1 MTFALTTI
9 ACLLALAGPAAAAA
23 AAPASASASAP
34 VAAAAAAAPP
44 LLRPIKV
51 SPHVYYFHGDAGVAD
66 AANQGFMSNAGFVVT
81 RDGVLVFDA
90 LGTPALGAAMLAA
103 IRKVTPQPVRRV
115 IVSHYHADHFYGL
128 QAFKAH
134 GADIWAHE
142 NGRAYLASELA
153 ATRLAQRKVALA
165 PWVDEA
171 TRLTG
176 ADRWLNFAEGKSIA
190 FEMGGMRFRI
200 IDMSGAHAPDD
211 IMLAVEDDKVLFA
224 GDLFFG
230 GRIPFVGD
238 ADSRVWLEALERMLA
253 LAPQAAIPGHGELS
267 RNPAGDIALTRDYLR
282 FLRRVMGDAVAEL
295 EAFDDAYGK
304 IDWSAFSAY
313 PAFAQANRLN
323 AYGTYLL
330 MERESLQQKRLPGPP
345 RP

>member
-1 MTFALTTI
+1 MNFATSTI
-9 ACLLALAGPAAAAA
+9 ACLCAALLAHAAPAAAAT
-23 AAPASASASAP
+23 P
-34 VAAAAAAAPP
+34 V
-44 LLRPIKV
+44 LVPIKV
-51 SPHVYYFHGDAGVAD
+51 SPHVYYFHGDSGMAD

-90 LGTPALGAAMLAA
+90 LGTPALGEAMIKA

-128 QAFKAH
+128 QAFKAR
-134 GADIWAHE
+134 GAQIWAHE
-142 NGRAYLASELA
+142 QGRSYLSSDMA
-153 ATRLAQRKVALA
+153 ATRLAQRKQALA
-165 PWVDEA
+165 PWVNDA

-176 ADRWLNFAEGKSIA
+176 ADRWLSFAGGKSIA

-211 IMLAVEDDKVLFA
+211 IMLAVDDDKVLFA

-230 GRIPFVGD
+230 GRIPFVGE
-238 ADSRVWLEALERMLA
+238 ADSRVWLDALERMLA

-267 RNPAGDIALTRDYLR
+267 RAPATDIALTRDYLT
-282 FLRRVMGDAVAEL
+282 FLRRVMGEAVAEL
-295 EAFDDAYGK
+295 TPFDEAYGK
-304 IDWSAFSAY
+304 IDWSAFDKY

-330 MERESLQQKRLPGPP
+330 MERESLQQQPHPGAPP
-345 RP
+345 P

>member
-1 MTFALTTI
+1 MNFATSTI
-9 ACLLALAGPAAAAA
+9 ACLCAAVLALA
-23 AAPASASASAP
+23 APAR
-34 VAAAAAAAPP
+34 AATVPA
-44 LLRPIKV
+44 LTPIKV
-51 SPHVYYFHGDAGVAD
+51 SPHVYYFHGHSGMAD

-90 LGTPALGAAMLAA
+90 LGTPALGEAMIRA

-128 QAFKAH
+128 QAFKAR
-134 GADIWAHE
+134 GAQIWAHE
-142 NGRAYLASELA
+142 RGRTYLASDMA

-165 PWVDEA
+165 PWVNDA

-176 ADRWLNFAEGKSIA
+176 ADRWLSFAGANTIA

-200 IDMSGAHAPDD
+200 IDMSGAHSPDD
-211 IMLAVEDDKVLFA
+211 IMLAVDDDQVLFA

-230 GRIPFVGD
+230 GRIPFVGE
-238 ADSRVWLEALERMLA
+238 ADSRVWLGALDRMLA
-253 LAPQAAIPGHGELS
+253 LAPRAAIPGHGELS
-267 RNPAGDIALTRDYLR
+267 RAPARDIALTRDYLT
-282 FLRRVMGDAVAEL
+282 FLRRVMGEAVAEL
-295 EAFDDAYGK
+295 TSFDEAYGK
-304 IDWSAFSAY
+304 IDWSAFEKY

-330 MERESLQQKRLPGPP
+330 MERESLEQRQIPAAPP
-345 RP
+345 P